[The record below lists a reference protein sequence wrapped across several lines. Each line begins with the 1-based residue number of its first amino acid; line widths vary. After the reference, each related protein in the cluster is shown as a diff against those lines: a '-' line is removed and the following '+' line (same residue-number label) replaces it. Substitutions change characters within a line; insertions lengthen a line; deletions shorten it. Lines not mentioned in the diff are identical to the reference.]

1 MSKRCACVFINVK
14 CQIELLGSHVSLG
27 KTIIEETVK
36 FKQKLMGELKS
47 THHLPPSYLTGNLHL
62 ECTYRMYIPNVHLEC
77 TSGLCI
83 QNVYL
88 ECTSGTYIQN
98 VHLEC
103 ISGMYIQNVYL
114 ECTSRM
120 YIWNVHPECTS

>member
-62 ECTYRMYIPNVHLEC
+62 ECTCRMYIWNVHP
-77 TSGLCI
+77 
-83 QNVYL
+83 
-88 ECTSGTYIQN
+88 
-98 VHLEC
+98 EC
-103 ISGMYIQNVYL
+103 ISGMYIQNVHL
-114 ECTSRM
+114 ECTFRM
-120 YIWNVHPECTS
+120 YIPNVHLEFSSRKCT